1 MGIAVAHMDISPFTP
16 LDYPTFTHMK
26 PENWRESITSDITQG
41 QIKIGN
47 YIQTGI
53 LHYVDK
59 DIVNELSR
67 TF

>member
-1 MGIAVAHMDISPFTP
+1 MGIAVAHMNITPFTP

-26 PENWRESITSDITQG
+26 PESWRTVIPSEVNNK

-47 YIQTGI
+47 YVQTGI

-59 DIVNELSR
+59 DMVDELSKA
-67 TF
+67 F